1 MNQGKL
7 SEVSLERSVIKAVKK
22 YRIAET
28 GIGVDAVFSEF
39 NAVSSA
45 SITGNE
51 DGVLEIA
58 FYRAVNSMAAAGGR
72 AKAVCVTITVPRTDA
87 EENAKRLIA
96 ELDKACKK
104 TGIKI
109 AHGNTSVSDNPEATV
124 SVTALGNKEIELEKP
139 DIKDGY
145 IIMIGNAGNA
155 GSALLAAQ
163 HFKALNERYT
173 GEFIGKCTALLD
185 DVPIHE
191 KILETEKLFLGKI
204 ACHDVSSGGVCGAIR
219 ELCVREGCGCRV
231 DMSLIPVKQAT
242 VEVCEY
248 LDINPY
254 TLMGDGAAVAIVGEE
269 PAENPAFRVIGRTAK
284 GNDRVLV
291 RGEEIR
297 FLEPNRTD
305 DYYNVRKDR
314 S

>member
-7 SEVSLERSVIKAVKK
+7 SEVALERSVLKAVKK
-22 YRIAET
+22 YGISET
-28 GIGVDAVFSEF
+28 GIGVDAAFSEF
-39 NAVSSA
+39 NAVASA

-51 DGVLEIA
+51 NGVLELA
-58 FYRAVNSMAAAGGR
+58 FYRAVNSLAAAGGR
-72 AKAVCVTITVPRTDA
+72 AEAVCVMITVPREDA
-87 EENAKRLIA
+87 EENTKRLIA

-104 TGIKI
+104 TGIKV
-109 AHGNTSVSDNPEATV
+109 AHGNTAVSDNREATV
-124 SVTALGNKEIELEKP
+124 SVTALGKKQIDLKKP
-139 DIKDGY
+139 DTEDGFL
-145 IIMIGNAGNA
+145 IMIGHAGNA
-155 GSALLAAQ
+155 GAALLAEQ
-163 HFKALNERYT
+163 HFESLNGRYT
-173 GEFIGKCTALLD
+173 EEFIGKCTALWD
-185 DVPIHE
+185 DVPVHE
-191 KILETEKLFLGKI
+191 KILETEKLFSGKI
-204 ACHDVSSGGVCGAIR
+204 TCHDVSSGGVCGAIR

-231 DMSLIPVKQAT
+231 DMSLIPIKQAT

-254 TLMGDGAAVAIVGEE
+254 ILMGDGAAVAIVDCE
-269 PAENPAFRVIGRTAK
+269 PEENPAYQVIGRTTK